1 MLAQIYLEKFLSWQE
16 DFQPSEYL
24 LACSG
29 GCDSAVLLRGLFE
42 IKEKLTAPVRVV
54 YINHGWC
61 EQAADWGRA
70 VEKMAAD
77 CGFSFFAVRLNLSAN
92 QNAEAVA
99 RVARYRVFSEN
110 LADRAVLL
118 TAHHQD
124 DQAETFLIN
133 LLRASGLDGLSAM
146 PERKKFGLGEHWRPF
161 LHISRAEIA
170 EFARARNLQF
180 VEDPSNS
187 DEKYLRNRIRKS
199 VLAPLADLQAARQIA
214 KSAEILAD
222 ARAMQ
227 EYFLDGIVGSARDL
241 HLSKIRAC
249 PEYLHLSLIRYWLAK
264 QNLPPPPNKRLCE
277 FVRQI
282 WTSELY
288 CQMSYAEK
296 IILKNREKLQILP
309 EKNPATAPKF
319 QRDTYWEGI
328 GWLKIL
334 DARDEFLEQEIS
346 WNLFPIQGRFLSQ
359 DGESEKIKE
368 LFRKKQIAPLLRRRL
383 PILQINGEIAWIG
396 DIGNSRNFPD
406 LKIVWEKE

>member
-1 MLAQIYLEKFLSWQE
+1 MLADNYLEKFLSWQE
-16 DFQPSEYL
+16 EFQPSEYL

-29 GCDSAVLLRGLFE
+29 GCDSAVLLRVLFE

-54 YINHGWC
+54 YINHGWS
-61 EQAADWGRA
+61 EYAESWGMA

-99 RVARYRVFSEN
+99 RAARYRVFSEN
-110 LADRAVLL
+110 LSERGVLL

-146 PERKKFGLGEHWRPF
+146 PKRKKFGLGEHWRPF
-161 LHISRAEIA
+161 LDISRAEIE

-180 VEDPSNS
+180 VEDPSNA

-199 VLAPLADLQAARQIA
+199 VLAPLNDLQATRQIA
-214 KSAEILAD
+214 KAAELLAD
-222 ARAMQ
+222 ARMAQ
-227 EYFLDGIVGSARDL
+227 EYFFDGIVGSERDL
-241 HLSKIRAC
+241 HLSKIRTC
-249 PEYLHLSLIRYWLAK
+249 PEYLQLSLIRYWLAK
-264 QNLPPPPNKRLCE
+264 NNLPPPPNKRLCE
-277 FVRQI
+277 FVRQV

-288 CQMSYAEK
+288 CQMTYAEK

-309 EKNPATAPKF
+309 EKNPATVPKF
-319 QRDTYWEGI
+319 NIDTHWEGI
-328 GWLKIL
+328 GRLKIL
-334 DARDEFLEQEIS
+334 DARDEFLEKEIS
-346 WNLFPIQGRFLSQ
+346 WHLFPIQGRFLSQ
-359 DGESEKIKE
+359 DGKSEKIKE
-368 LFRKKQIAPLLRRRL
+368 LFRKKQIAPILRRRL
-383 PILQINGEIAWIG
+383 PILRIDGEIAWIG
-396 DIGNSRNFPD
+396 DIGNSRKFPD